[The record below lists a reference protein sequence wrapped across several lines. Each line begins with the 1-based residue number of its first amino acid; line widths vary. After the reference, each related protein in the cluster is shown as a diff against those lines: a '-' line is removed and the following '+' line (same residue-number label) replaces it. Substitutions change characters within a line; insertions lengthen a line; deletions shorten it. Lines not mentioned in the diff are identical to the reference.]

1 MTAEPE
7 DIAMSIADF
16 PSPGTATAPILT
28 DEPQPPPHQM
38 HRIREV
44 RIQQGIS
51 LRSAARRMGVE
62 LRQARRQE
70 DPDADLTLS
79 ELYRWQRALEVPVAN
94 LLVDLDAPLSTPVL
108 KRAQMLKLMKSAVT
122 ILEKAETEPVR
133 RMAQRIVDQLIDLM
147 PELEGVSPWHEVG
160 QRRTREDYG
169 RIVERLL
176 PEDALYDA

>member
-1 MTAEPE
+1 MT
-7 DIAMSIADF
+7 MSIADF
-16 PSPGTATAPILT
+16 HTPETSAAPIL
-28 DEPQPPPHQM
+28 PPARQETPREM
-38 HRIREV
+38 HRISEV
-44 RIQQGIS
+44 RDQQGIS
-51 LRSAARRMGVE
+51 LRSAARRMGIE
-62 LRQARRQE
+62 MREARRQE
-70 DPDADLTLS
+70 RPDANLTLS

-122 ILEKAETEPVR
+122 IIEKAETEPIR
-133 RMAQRIVDQLIDLM
+133 RMSQRIVDQLVELM

-176 PEDALYDA
+176 PEDALYES